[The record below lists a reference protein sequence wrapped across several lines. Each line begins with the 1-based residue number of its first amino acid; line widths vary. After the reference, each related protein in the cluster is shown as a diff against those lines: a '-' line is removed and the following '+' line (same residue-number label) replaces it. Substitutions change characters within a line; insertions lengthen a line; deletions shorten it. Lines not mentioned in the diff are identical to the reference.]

1 MSLGKEKW
9 RWAKLFQNKKNN
21 MNFQLSMSAKE
32 SPGASARN
40 IMVVRDYDNLAFYPS
55 RFFA

>member
-1 MSLGKEKW
+1 
-9 RWAKLFQNKKNN
+9 
-21 MNFQLSMSAKE
+21 MNFLVSMSEKE